1 MKEFSKKANLDKLDR
16 ELEEFRSK
24 KEKVSPKQIKVQ
36 NDGWRMIIELVTG
49 MLLGVSLG
57 LGLDYMIG
65 SEPIFLIIFSLLG
78 FMAGVKT
85 MMTTA
90 KKINET
96 RQIYLYTPRPV
107 CTFAPKD
114 CMSKRWLQL
123 SVLGKRS
130 RLQGSKQYAQIKVV
144 VNFFEIFVLK
154 FHLFRF

>member
-1 MKEFSKKANLDKLDR
+1 MNEFSKKANLDKLDR
-16 ELEEFRSK
+16 KLEEFRYK

-85 MMTTA
+85 MMATA
-90 KKINET
+90 KKMNET
-96 RQIYLYTPRPV
+96 
-107 CTFAPKD
+107 
-114 CMSKRWLQL
+114 
-123 SVLGKRS
+123 
-130 RLQGSKQYAQIKVV
+130 
-144 VNFFEIFVLK
+144 NN
-154 FHLFRF
+154 

>member
-1 MKEFSKKANLDKLDR
+1 MNEFSKKANLDKLDR
-16 ELEEFRSK
+16 KLEEFRSK

-85 MMTTA
+85 MMVTA
-90 KKINET
+90 KKMNET
-96 RQIYLYTPRPV
+96 
-107 CTFAPKD
+107 
-114 CMSKRWLQL
+114 
-123 SVLGKRS
+123 
-130 RLQGSKQYAQIKVV
+130 
-144 VNFFEIFVLK
+144 NN
-154 FHLFRF
+154 

>member
-1 MKEFSKKANLDKLDR
+1 MSEYSKKANLDKLDR
-16 ELEEFRSK
+16 KLEEFKSK

-85 MMTTA
+85 MMATA
-90 KKINET
+90 KKMNET
-96 RQIYLYTPRPV
+96 
-107 CTFAPKD
+107 
-114 CMSKRWLQL
+114 
-123 SVLGKRS
+123 
-130 RLQGSKQYAQIKVV
+130 
-144 VNFFEIFVLK
+144 NN
-154 FHLFRF
+154 